1 MFQPPGPGRGG
12 GSIGFMAGNDGMLV
26 TRGKKKFCSGD
37 QIGRECQENHR

>member
-26 TRGKKKFCSGD
+26 TRGKKSSAPVIDRQG
-37 QIGRECQENHR
+37 CQENHR

>member
-26 TRGKKKFCSGD
+26 TRGLKSSAPVM
-37 QIGRECQENHR
+37 IGRECQENHL